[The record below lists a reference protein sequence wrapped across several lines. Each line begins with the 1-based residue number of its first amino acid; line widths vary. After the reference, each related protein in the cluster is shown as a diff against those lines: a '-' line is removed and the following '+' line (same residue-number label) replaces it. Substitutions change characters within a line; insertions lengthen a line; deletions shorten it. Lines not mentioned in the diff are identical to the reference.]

1 MIDTSKVRKIT
12 RDEILEIYEK
22 TTFSNHAKE
31 RMLERGA
38 ALQDVIASPLAYGN
52 TDGTINIQ
60 SRLKEQEYF
69 VFAPVD
75 DGYLMIT
82 YKENSHNGVS
92 LQRKYELALK
102 GYERK

>member
-12 RDEILEIYEK
+12 RNEILEIYEK
-22 TTFSNHAKE
+22 AVFSNHAKE
-31 RMLERGA
+31 RMIQRGA
-38 ALQDVIASPLAYGN
+38 ALQDIIASPLAYVN

-60 SRLKEQEYF
+60 SRLKEHEYF

-75 DGYLMIT
+75 DKYLMIT
-82 YKENSHNGVS
+82 YKENSHNGIS
-92 LQRKYELALK
+92 LERKYQLALK